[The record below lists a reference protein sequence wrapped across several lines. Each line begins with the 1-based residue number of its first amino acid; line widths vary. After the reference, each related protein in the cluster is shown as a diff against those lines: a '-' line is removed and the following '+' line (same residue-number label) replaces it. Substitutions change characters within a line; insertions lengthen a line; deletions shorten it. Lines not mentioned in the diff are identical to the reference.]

1 MDIEQYILIDQ
12 FTSLV
17 EWILEAKLQWENKVL
32 ICFDSLT
39 SVRSPKK
46 KWMVDN
52 ILVNEIVVEDLNE
65 RKINAEYVL
74 EDNIHL
80 IKNA

>member
-1 MDIEQYILIDQ
+1 M
-12 FTSLV
+12 
-17 EWILEAKLQWENKVL
+17 
-32 ICFDSLT
+32 
-39 SVRSPKK
+39 RSPKK
-46 KWMVDN
+46 KWMVDD